1 MSNQP
6 PIGVPQG
13 AIRLNTDS
21 QKLEFYAQ
29 DRWFEM
35 ATDVPTLDGAPRGFT
50 AGGNV
55 PGGKTNG
62 IRSINFATLG
72 TDNAF
77 GDLQQSRGGPAGGAN
92 RTRGI
97 VAGGG
102 TPSRVDTIDFFSMAV
117 RFSGVSASDF
127 GNLTSGR
134 SLDGGGLSSETRAC
148 FSGGTTPSNVNT
160 IDYVTIASTGD
171 AVDFGDLQGV
181 ISQSAGLSSPTR
193 GIITGFNN
201 DRMDFITIASTGDA
215 QDFGD
220 LVISTFG
227 CGNGYGNSVRGEIS
241 GGTTPSAID
250 DRQSFIFA
258 TKGNTTHFGDLLGVR
273 DNHMCMSSPT
283 RCVIAG
289 GTFGGAPS
297 NQIEYVN
304 PTTSGSAVDTNTTL
318 AGAPSGS
325 AGLSNAHGGL

>member
-35 ATDVPTLDGAPRGFT
+35 ATDVPTLDGAPRGFI

-62 IRSINFATLG
+62 IQAINFATLA
-72 TDNAF
+72 TDTGF
-77 GDLQQSRGGPAGGAN
+77 GDLQQTRGGPAGGAS

-97 VAGGG
+97 AAGGG
-102 TPSRVDTIDFFSMAV
+102 TPSRVDTIDFFSMAR

-134 SLDGGGLSSETRAC
+134 SLDGGGLSSQTRAI
-148 FSGGTTPSNVNT
+148 FAGGTTPSNVNT
-160 IDYVTIASTGD
+160 IDYVTIAQTGD
-171 AVDFGDLQGV
+171 AVDFGDLQAAT
-181 ISQSAGLSSPTR
+181 SQSAGLSSPTR
-193 GIITGFNN
+193 GIITAFNN
-201 DRMDFITIASTGDA
+201 NRIDFITIATLGNA
-215 QDFGD
+215 KDFGD
-220 LVISTFG
+220 LTISTFAT
-227 CGNGYGNSVRGEIS
+227 GNGYGNSIRGEIS

-258 TKGNTTHFGDLLGVR
+258 TKGNTTHFGDLLVVR

-283 RCVIAG
+283 RCIIAG
-289 GTFGGAPS
+289 GTVSSAPS

-304 PTTSGSAVDTNTTL
+304 PTTSGSAVDTNTTF
-318 AGAPSGS
+318 AAAPSGS